1 MNQRSTAGG
10 GFTLIELMVTIAL
23 VAILMAVAAPNLS
36 TFLRNAELSS
46 FTNSL
51 LASINA
57 ARGEAMKRGRYAMLV
72 PTDGAIWES
81 GWIVFVDVDRTGT
94 YTSANDI
101 VIATREA
108 PPSYLTITG
117 NGSATEGAGSS
128 PYIMY
133 DASGYSKLTLTGGFG
148 ASTFDI
154 KRNDVSGSELLAQTR
169 RLKIAS
175 TGRARVCTPKTTT
188 DPLCTASATD

>member
-1 MNQRSTAGG
+1 MNTRSTAGG

-57 ARGEAMKRGRYAMLV
+57 ARGEAMKRGRYAMVV
-72 PTDGAIWES
+72 PTDGTHWSS

-101 VIATREA
+101 VVASREA
-108 PPSYLTITG
+108 PPAYLSISG
-117 NGSATEGAGSS
+117 NGSAGGAN

-133 DASGYSKLTLTGGFG
+133 DASGYSRLTQTGAFG

-154 KRNDVSGSELLAQTR
+154 KRNDVTGSELLAQTR

-175 TGRARVCTPKTTT
+175 TGRARICTPKTTT
-188 DPLCTASATD
+188 DLLCSTSATN